1 MKTLK
6 NVRIWMI
13 GLLTLS
19 LASCGDDIINY
30 TMENTDEALC
40 NKLWIDNN
48 YVNEEGVSGTHQL
61 RFFND
66 GNGEEYIISPEAGGG
81 SNTTNRTITWR
92 WTDAS
97 KECLQYTIPNGTVL
111 YLDNVWV
118 RDHYLSCE
126 IDGRQVTFVEANYQH

>member
-1 MKTLK
+1 
-6 NVRIWMI
+6 MI

-40 NKLWIDNN
+40 NKLWINNN
-48 YVNEEGVSGTHQL
+48 YVDEAGTSGTHQL
-61 RFFND
+61 HFFND
-66 GNGEEYIISPEAGGG
+66 GNGMERTIIPEDEGG
-81 SNTTNRTITWR
+81 SYTTERDITWR

-97 KECLQYTIPNGTVL
+97 KECVQYAYPSGTVK